1 MILLHI
7 INHTIFQDVLPIAKK
22 LGEKVLEKCAMKLRP
37 YLAQALKS
45 SGVVLDD
52 YSKVI
57 ASICQ
62 DTNGGVEQ
70 TDIQDVSEDKFHL

>member
-1 MILLHI
+1 M
-7 INHTIFQDVLPIAKK
+7 
-22 LGEKVLEKCAMKLRP
+22 LEKCAVKLRP

-62 DTNGGVEQ
+62 DTNGAVEQ
-70 TDIQDVSEDKFHL
+70 TDIHDVSENKFYH